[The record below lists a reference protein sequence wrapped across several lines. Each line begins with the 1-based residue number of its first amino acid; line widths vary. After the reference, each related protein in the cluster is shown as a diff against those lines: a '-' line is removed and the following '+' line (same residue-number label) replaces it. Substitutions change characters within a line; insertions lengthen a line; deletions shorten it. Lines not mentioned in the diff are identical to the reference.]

1 MPAPTPGNLYTDL
14 SAYYDGFCHEVDYAG
29 QADFLQ
35 RAFDCLGASGGRDY
49 LDLACGTGQLLE
61 VMQRKGF
68 SVAGLDNSPQML
80 AATAQRCPQAALI
93 LSDLAA
99 FEIDSRLD
107 LISCLL
113 YSVHY
118 SHPVAALAETLRRA
132 YRALKPG
139 GLFIF
144 DMVDKDGIQNRDAVT
159 RLTRD
164 GADFT
169 FRSGWRH
176 DGDSET
182 LELQVAIRRE
192 DADGVRNWEDRH
204 RMTAISR
211 SGLDTLMR
219 ESGFTTTLLERDF
232 TRLREWDGR
241 SFNVLVVGQKPW
253 DDHAATPDSVR

>member
-1 MPAPTPGNLYTDL
+1 MTAPTPGNLYADL
-14 SAYYDGFCHEVDYAG
+14 SSHYDGFCHDVDYAG

-35 RAFDCLGASGGRDY
+35 RAFDCLAESGGREY

-61 VMQRKGF
+61 AMQRRGF
-68 SVAGLDNSPQML
+68 GVAGLDNSPQML
-80 AATAQRCPQAALI
+80 DATARRCPEAALI

-113 YSVHY
+113 YSLHY

-144 DMVDKDGIQNRDAVT
+144 DTVDKHGIQNRDAVT
-159 RLTRD
+159 RLTQD

-169 FRSGWRH
+169 FRSGWRY
-176 DGDSET
+176 DGESET
-182 LELQVAIRRE
+182 LALQVAIRRE
-192 DADGVRNWEDRH
+192 DANGVRDWEDH
-204 RMTAISR
+204 HAMTAISL
-211 SGLDTLMR
+211 SGLSALMR
-219 ESGFTTTLLERDF
+219 ETGFTLTLLERDF
-232 TRLREWDGR
+232 GRMREWDGR
-241 SFNVLVVGQKPW
+241 SYNLLVVGRKPGVPGS
-253 DDHAATPDSVR
+253 APV